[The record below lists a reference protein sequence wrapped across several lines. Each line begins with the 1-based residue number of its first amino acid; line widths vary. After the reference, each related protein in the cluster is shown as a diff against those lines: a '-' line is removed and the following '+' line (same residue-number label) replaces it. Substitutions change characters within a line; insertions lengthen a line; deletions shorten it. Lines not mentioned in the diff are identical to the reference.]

1 MAKTALISS
10 ICRSEGGRCAAHPG
24 WRPTAGP
31 SSLSS
36 MFGGFSRDLISFLC
50 FKINDCLSIGSLLA
64 PGLGVAGGREYVG
77 KRVGRRHRRPC
88 GRIWRKQLHGG
99 VWAVSRMAPCSG
111 SAQTGVRQLL
121 RPERPQC
128 QSHIQVGGV
137 SWPEDREH
145 GHVRPASRR

>member
-1 MAKTALISS
+1 MRCPSWLAA
-10 ICRSEGGRCAAHPG
+10 RSRSLLAVKHEGSEFR
-24 WRPTAGP
+24 
-31 SSLSS
+31 
-36 MFGGFSRDLISFLC
+36 FDFVF
-50 FKINDCLSIGSLLA
+50 FVFQEINDCLWIGSL

-77 KRVGRRHRRPC
+77 TRVGRRHRRPC